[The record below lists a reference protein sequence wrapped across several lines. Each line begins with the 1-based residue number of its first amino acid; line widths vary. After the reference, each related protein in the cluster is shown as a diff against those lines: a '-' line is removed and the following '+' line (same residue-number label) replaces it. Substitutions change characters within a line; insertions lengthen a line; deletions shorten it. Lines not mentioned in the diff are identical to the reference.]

1 VNSRHVS
8 RVVSA
13 PPAAVYAFA
22 ANPDNLPRW
31 AAGLAGSEVVR
42 QGDDLLVDS
51 PMGRVT
57 VRFAPPNEYG
67 VVDHDVVLPSGD
79 TVTNPLRVLAHPAG
93 SEIVFTLRQF
103 HMTDEEFARDAAAV
117 EADLDRLRQLV
128 EGQH

>member
-1 VNSRHVS
+1 MNSRHVS

-67 VVDHDVVLPSGD
+67 VVDHDVVLPSGA

-93 SEIVFTLRQF
+93 SEIVFTLRQLD
-103 HMTDEEFARDAAAV
+103 MTDEEFARDAAAV